1 MVSNHCQKSLKN
13 YFPFSDSEAGV
24 GEVELVTEREKR
36 TTTTTSTEASTSPTA
51 WSYKDAFA
59 NLLSANLRRRT
70 PKPVILSSKETELES
85 SAPRQ
90 AGTLN
95 LGSVEVVDLDD
106 LIGESSDQSEGDH
119 EHGSDHHHEDGQDH
133 GHNHADGQ
141 YHGHHHHEDHEDH
154 HDHGHGHHTAEHFA
168 SLAANTESL
177 PEAPPGNLGLRV
189 TSSGLDEGTK
199 NFVKVN
205 NDMAF
210 RWGNPENT
218 I

>member
-1 MVSNHCQKSLKN
+1 MVRNHCQKSLKY

-36 TTTTTSTEASTSPTA
+36 STTTTSTEASTSPTA

-95 LGSVEVVDLDD
+95 LGSVEVVDLED
-106 LIGESSDQSEGDH
+106 LIGDSSDKSEGDH

-133 GHNHADGQ
+133 GHDHADGQ
-141 YHGHHHHEDHEDH
+141 DHGHHHHEDHEDH

-210 RWGNPENT
+210 RWGNHENK

>member
-1 MVSNHCQKSLKN
+1 M
-13 YFPFSDSEAGV
+13 

-36 TTTTTSTEASTSPTA
+36 TTSTEASTSPTA

-70 PKPVILSSKETELES
+70 PKPVVLISKETELES
-85 SAPRQ
+85 SVPRQ
-90 AGTLN
+90 AGTVN
-95 LGSVEVVDLDD
+95 LGSVQEVDLGD
-106 LIGESSDQSEGDH
+106 GGSDQSEGDH
-119 EHGSDHHHEDGQDH
+119 EHGADHHHGDGQDH
-133 GHNHADGQ
+133 GHD
-141 YHGHHHHEDHEDH
+141 HGEHDDH
-154 HDHGHGHHTAEHFA
+154 HDHEHGDHSHHTAEHFA
-168 SLAANTESL
+168 SLAENTESL

-210 RWGNPENT
+210 R
-218 I
+218 

>member
-1 MVSNHCQKSLKN
+1 M
-13 YFPFSDSEAGV
+13 
-24 GEVELVTEREKR
+24 ELVTEREKR
-36 TTTTTSTEASTSPTA
+36 TTTTSTEASTSPTA

-70 PKPVILSSKETELES
+70 PKPVVLVSKETELAS
-85 SAPRQ
+85 SVPRQ
-90 AGTLN
+90 AGTVN
-95 LGSVEVVDLDD
+95 LGSVQVVDLGDVN
-106 LIGESSDQSEGDH
+106 SDQSEGDQG
-119 EHGSDHHHEDGQDH
+119 HGTDHHHEDGHDH
-133 GHNHADGQ
+133 GHDHNE
-141 YHGHHHHEDHEDH
+141 HGDH
-154 HDHGHGHHTAEHFA
+154 HDHEHGDHTDHGHGHGHHTADHFA

-210 RWGNPENT
+210 R
-218 I
+218 